1 MASLLS
7 PIPSTPLDPLW
18 RFTVDQYHLMID
30 AGILPSG
37 SAVELVEGVLLQKMS
52 KIAPHRITTRTTR
65 RALEAVVPAG
75 WFVDE
80 QEPITLADSEPEPD
94 VMVAR
99 GDSSDYPDRHPGAAD
114 VALVVEIADTTIA
127 RDRGVKTRMYA
138 RAGIAVYW
146 IVDLNTGRVEVRTD
160 PHGDSYRSLTL
171 LSRSDSISVTID
183 GMEVGTIPVSR
194 ILPKS

>member
-37 SAVELVEGVLLQKMS
+37 SPVELLEGVLLQKMS
-52 KIAPHRITTRTTR
+52 KKAPNRITTRATR

-99 GDSSDYPDRHPGAAD
+99 GDSPDRRHRHRPRPRRENAD
-114 VALVVEIADTTIA
+114 VCSRRYRRLLDRRSEHRSRGSADRSTW
-127 RDRGVKTRMYA
+127 RQLSKPHL
-138 RAGIAVYW
+138 
-146 IVDLNTGRVEVRTD
+146 IVANRFHLRHGRRLGSGDD
-160 PHGDSYRSLTL
+160 PR
-171 LSRSDSISVTID
+171 VAN
-183 GMEVGTIPVSR
+183 PA
-194 ILPKS
+194 